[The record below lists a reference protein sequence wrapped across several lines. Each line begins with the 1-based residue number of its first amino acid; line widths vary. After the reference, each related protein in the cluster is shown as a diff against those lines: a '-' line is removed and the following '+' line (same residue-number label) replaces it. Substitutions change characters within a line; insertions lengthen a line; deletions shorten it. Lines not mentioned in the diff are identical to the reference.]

1 MVYLSI
7 VTDWFFSRNI
17 SSPID
22 LKPNVNELNRPTKR
36 AHIDLTADNDDQNLD
51 NNSIESRLMK
61 LEIDKDMNESFKQNI
76 IKKLSNLNENMNK
89 FKNEQIEDEKFIKN
103 LESDIINLSQRN
115 EKVEIDLYSN
125 IQSNQSNQLQAQN
138 KNQNQPNAFQ
148 IRSPNQNQNTSVNV
162 REGEYNEIYDSLLNK
177 LSDQVK
183 DGMNILKSNI
193 DESSLNVEKNLDVS
207 LQKNLEKV
215 MNDKFNPMLQQ
226 LNDEFNRIQKSNSNI
241 IENGNMNNND
251 NNKNNDEVAYN
262 KNYIQ
267 SLLQELKDAQAAHE
281 KRISDIENRITK
293 AFEDSW

>member
-1 MVYLSI
+1 
-7 VTDWFFSRNI
+7 
-17 SSPID
+17 
-22 LKPNVNELNRPTKR
+22 
-36 AHIDLTADNDDQNLD
+36 
-51 NNSIESRLMK
+51 MK

-267 SLLQELKDAQAAHE
+267 SLLQELKDAQAEHE

>member
-1 MVYLSI
+1 
-7 VTDWFFSRNI
+7 
-17 SSPID
+17 
-22 LKPNVNELNRPTKR
+22 
-36 AHIDLTADNDDQNLD
+36 
-51 NNSIESRLMK
+51 MK
-61 LEIDKDMNESFKQNI
+61 LEIDKDMNESFKQNV

-89 FKNEQIEDEKFIKN
+89 FKNEQIEDEKLIKN

-267 SLLQELKDAQAAHE
+267 SLLQELKDAQAEHE

>member
-1 MVYLSI
+1 
-7 VTDWFFSRNI
+7 
-17 SSPID
+17 
-22 LKPNVNELNRPTKR
+22 
-36 AHIDLTADNDDQNLD
+36 
-51 NNSIESRLMK
+51 MK

-215 MNDKFNPMLQQ
+215 MNEKFNPMLQQ

-267 SLLQELKDAQAAHE
+267 SLLQELKDAQAEHE

>member
-1 MVYLSI
+1 
-7 VTDWFFSRNI
+7 
-17 SSPID
+17 
-22 LKPNVNELNRPTKR
+22 
-36 AHIDLTADNDDQNLD
+36 
-51 NNSIESRLMK
+51 MK
-61 LEIDKDMNESFKQNI
+61 LEIDKDMNESFKQNV

-89 FKNEQIEDEKFIKN
+89 FKNEQVEDEKLIKS

-115 EKVEIDLYSN
+115 EKVEFDLYSN
-125 IQSNQSNQLQAQN
+125 IQSNQLQSQNENRNQS
-138 KNQNQPNAFQ
+138 NAFQ
-148 IRSPNQNQNTSVNV
+148 IRSPNQNQNNSVNV
-162 REGEYNEIYDSLLNK
+162 REEEYNKMYDSLLNK

-267 SLLQELKDAQAAHE
+267 SLLQELKDAQAEHE

>member
-1 MVYLSI
+1 
-7 VTDWFFSRNI
+7 
-17 SSPID
+17 
-22 LKPNVNELNRPTKR
+22 
-36 AHIDLTADNDDQNLD
+36 
-51 NNSIESRLMK
+51 MK
-61 LEIDKDMNESFKQNI
+61 LEIDKDMNESFKQNV

-138 KNQNQPNAFQ
+138 KNRNQPNTFQ

-162 REGEYNEIYDSLLNK
+162 REGEYNEMYDSLLNK

-241 IENGNMNNND
+241 IENGNMNNKD
-251 NNKNNDEVAYN
+251 NNKKNDEDAYN